1 MCVRVCVRWRTQSTE
16 STGVGGLS
24 TTLYGELYTSSSRRS
39 SCMRTRRDVH
49 ITYLLTLPAAA
60 AAGVAGV
67 AGATVEWAVMG
78 VVYRVANSVWTY
90 YRIRQ

>member
-1 MCVRVCVRWRTQSTE
+1 
-16 STGVGGLS
+16 
-24 TTLYGELYTSSSRRS
+24 
-39 SCMRTRRDVH
+39 MRTRRDVH

-67 AGATVEWAVMG
+67 AGATVEWTVMG

-90 YRIRQ
+90 YRIDNHKYSFNVNLCLDVMRHFAR